1 MGRIIRLTESDLT
14 RIVKRVILEQN
25 EYDDLA
31 QTPGQLRRDIRQDAR
46 QDIRNINQNARNVR
60 QGERQANQD
69 QRQAERQGNQDLR
82 QKERMENQAK
92 RELARTQRQ
101 AERLANKQERV
112 NKRNMAQMKETLA
125 DLENMVKL
133 YGTSETF
140 KPLLSKYT
148 AAITA
153 LKNGLNNPM
162 PPVQ

>member
-1 MGRIIRLTESDLT
+1 MKRIIRLTESDLT

-31 QTPGQLRRDIRQDAR
+31 QTLGQLRRDIRQDAR
-46 QDIRNINQNARNVR
+46 QDIKNINQNARNVR

-112 NKRNMAQMKETLA
+112 NKRNMAQMKETLS

-153 LKNGLNNPM
+153 LKNGLMAPE
-162 PPVQ
+162 Q

>member
-1 MGRIIRLTESDLT
+1 MGRIVRLTESDLT

-31 QTPGQLRRDIRQDAR
+31 QTPGQLRRDIRKDAR
-46 QDIRNINQNARNVR
+46 QDIRNINQSARDVR
-60 QGERQANQD
+60 QGERQVNQD
-69 QRQAERQGNQDLR
+69 KRQAERQGNQDLR

-153 LKNGLNNPM
+153 LKN
-162 PPVQ
+162 

>member
-1 MGRIIRLTESDLT
+1 MGRIVRLTESDLT

-31 QTPGQLRRDIRQDAR
+31 QTSGQLRRDIRRDAR
-46 QDIRNINQNARNVR
+46 QDIRNINQSARDVR
-60 QGERQANQD
+60 QGERQVNQD
-69 QRQAERQGNQDLR
+69 KRQAERQGNQDLR

-101 AERLANKQERV
+101 AERLANRQERV

-153 LKNGLNNPM
+153 LKNGLMAPE
-162 PPVQ
+162 Q

>member
-1 MGRIIRLTESDLT
+1 MGRIVRLTESDLT

-31 QTPGQLRRDIRQDAR
+31 QTSGQLRRDIRKDAR
-46 QDIRNINQNARNVR
+46 QDIRNINQSARDVR
-60 QGERQANQD
+60 QGERQVNQD
-69 QRQAERQGNQDLR
+69 KRQAERQGNQDLR

-153 LKNGLNNPM
+153 LKNGLMAPE
-162 PPVQ
+162 Q

>member
-1 MGRIIRLTESDLT
+1 MGRIVRLTESDLT

-31 QTPGQLRRDIRQDAR
+31 QTPGQLRRDIRKDAR
-46 QDIRNINQNARNVR
+46 QDIRNINQSARDVR
-60 QGERQANQD
+60 QGERQVNQD
-69 QRQAERQGNQDLR
+69 KRQAERQGNQDLR

-153 LKNGLNNPM
+153 LKNGLMAPE
-162 PPVQ
+162 Q

>member
-1 MGRIIRLTESDLT
+1 MGRIVRLTESDLT

-31 QTPGQLRRDIRQDAR
+31 QTSGQLRRDIRKDAR
-46 QDIRNINQNARNVR
+46 QDIRNINQSARDVR
-60 QGERQANQD
+60 QGERQVNQD
-69 QRQAERQGNQDLR
+69 KRQADRQLNQDLR

-153 LKNGLNNPM
+153 LKNGLMAPE
-162 PPVQ
+162 Q

>member
-1 MGRIIRLTESDLT
+1 MGRIVRLTESDLT

-31 QTPGQLRRDIRQDAR
+31 QTSGQLRRDIRRDAR
-46 QDIRNINQNARNVR
+46 QDIRNINQSARDVR
-60 QGERQANQD
+60 QGERQVNQD
-69 QRQAERQGNQDLR
+69 KRQAERQGNQDLR

-153 LKNGLNNPM
+153 LKNGLMAPE
-162 PPVQ
+162 P

>member
-1 MGRIIRLTESDLT
+1 
-14 RIVKRVILEQN
+14 
-25 EYDDLA
+25 
-31 QTPGQLRRDIRQDAR
+31 
-46 QDIRNINQNARNVR
+46 
-60 QGERQANQD
+60 
-69 QRQAERQGNQDLR
+69 
-82 QKERMENQAK
+82 METQAK

-112 NKRNMAQMKETLA
+112 NTRNMAQMKETLA

-162 PPVQ
+162 PSGPPVQ